1 MTTLTSIMLE
11 AAPVQPE
18 GTGMSSILMIVA
30 LFVVFYFFM
39 IRPQNKERKRM
50 RDFINSL
57 AVGDKV
63 KTASGVYGKIKE
75 IKDTC
80 VYLEVADNV
89 KIKVDK
95 NYIVAPAENPAQETK
110 K

>member
-1 MTTLTSIMLE
+1 MNNMLTTILLQDAATSS
-11 AAPVQPE
+11 
-18 GTGMSSILMIVA
+18 MSSLFMIVA
-30 LFVVFYFFM
+30 LIAVFYFFM

-75 IKDTC
+75 VKDN
-80 VYLEVADNV
+80 VVILEIADNV
-89 KIKVDK
+89 KVKIDK
-95 NYIVAPAENPAQETK
+95 NYIIAPAEQPTQEAK
-110 K
+110 

>member
-1 MTTLTSIMLE
+1 MNNMLTTILLQD
-11 AAPVQPE
+11 AAASS
-18 GTGMSSILMIVA
+18 MSSIFMIVA
-30 LFVVFYFFM
+30 LIAVFYFFM

-75 IKDTC
+75 VKDN
-80 VYLEVADNV
+80 VVILEIADNV
-89 KIKVDK
+89 KVKIDK
-95 NYIVAPAENPAQETK
+95 NYIIAPAEQSTQEAK
-110 K
+110 

>member
-1 MTTLTSIMLE
+1 MNNMLTTILLQD
-11 AAPVQPE
+11 AAASS
-18 GTGMSSILMIVA
+18 MSSIFMIVA
-30 LFVVFYFFM
+30 LIAVFYFFM

-75 IKDTC
+75 VKDN
-80 VYLEVADNV
+80 VVILEIADNV
-89 KIKVDK
+89 KVKIDK
-95 NYIVAPAENPAQETK
+95 NYIIALAEQSTQEAK
-110 K
+110 

>member
-1 MTTLTSIMLE
+1 MTTLTSILLQQD
-11 AAPVQPE
+11 AAA
-18 GTGMSSILMIVA
+18 GSGMSSILMIVVLIA
-30 LFVVFYFFM
+30 IFYFFM

-57 AVGDKV
+57 EVGHKV

-75 IKDTC
+75 IKDDC
-80 VYLEVADNV
+80 VYLEIAEGVRI
-89 KIKVDK
+89 KIDK
-95 NYIVAPAENPAQETK
+95 NYIVGSAEKPETEAK

>member
-1 MTTLTSIMLE
+1 MTTLTSIFLQE
-11 AAPVQPE
+11 AAPAP
-18 GTGMSSILMIVA
+18 TGMGMESIFMIVA
-30 LFVVFYFFM
+30 LFAVFYFFM

-80 VYLEVADNV
+80 VILEVADNV
-89 KIKVDK
+89 KIKIDK
-95 NYIVAPAENPAQETK
+95 NYIVAPADAPTQESGK
-110 K
+110 